1 MASGPAWSWPPWCLN
16 HRDGQIEVFVNDEES
31 GTARWVPGM
40 AQTRIVDPNGQDA
53 YLQVLYVWDGEEYV
67 EDFAPPQVRAV
78 GSAQTV
84 EDLIR
89 TGEIQST
96 RSLRETPAPADTS
109 QQLAEVVLECVE
121 ADGVDPSKV
130 PKEERALAF
139 KVKPGDPAFL
149 YCKIGRQHQP
159 EFFERMVPVKENL
172 TSISRTHFE
181 LNYEDD
187 GSNPCPKIR
196 QLSRN
201 KLLVDSRLV
210 TWTEARPLPV
220 PDGTRLTF
228 CGSGDS
234 DTRFL
239 VLRVTLRSRATV
251 SESGPHPAVV
261 ATMQQ
266 KASSGTL
273 PVTMSM
279 GAPMKSVAAVLEC
292 VRTAGAD
299 LSKVPANVK
308 AIPLS
313 HGPPVEIGRSH
324 QSQIFDSLL
333 QAEPKY
339 LSFVSRAH
347 CRVHLEVDSSAER
360 PALALHIENLSMNV
374 LFVAGSPLAK
384 GEKTSIYEGGTVTFA
399 AAVTGD
405 EDTKFLEFM
414 FRRAKLVGAHV

>member
-196 QLSRN
+196 QLSRHALD
-201 KLLVDSRLV
+201 LLWEWRF
-210 TWTEARPLPV
+210 RHPLSGTPRDPSV
-220 PDGTRLTF
+220 PRYRQREWSSSSG
-228 CGSGDS
+228 GSYYAAEG
-234 DTRFL
+234 FIW
-239 VLRVTLRSRATV
+239 
-251 SESGPHPAVV
+251 HPARHHVDGRPNEIRCRG
-261 ATMQQ
+261 ARMRENSWGRPI
-266 KASSGTL
+266 KGSSKCEGHSVITWPPRGNWTL
-273 PVTMSM
+273 APV
-279 GAPMKSVAAVLEC
+279 
-292 VRTAGAD
+292 AD
-299 LSKVPANVK
+299 LRQSPAGRAEVSQLCL
-308 AIPLS
+308 ASALP
-313 HGPPVEIGRSH
+313 GPPR
-324 QSQIFDSLL
+324 
-333 QAEPKY
+333 
-339 LSFVSRAH
+339 
-347 CRVHLEVDSSAER
+347 
-360 PALALHIENLSMNV
+360 
-374 LFVAGSPLAK
+374 
-384 GEKTSIYEGGTVTFA
+384 GG
-399 AAVTGD
+399 
-405 EDTKFLEFM
+405 L
-414 FRRAKLVGAHV
+414 FRRASGTCAAHRELEYECPFRRRESPGQG